1 MVPGQFL
8 VLVEVILAAI
18 DVLKWAEYSLY
29 DIGLR
34 VIIVVG
40 HHLIIDRLVEVRAGC
55 CSDNYGCN
63 SRKPYD
69 IFHFSHNFRSLSG
82 LRI

>member
-1 MVPGQFL
+1 MVPSQFL

-40 HHLIIDRLVEVRAGC
+40 HHLIIDRLVEVRAG
-55 CSDNYGCN
+55 
-63 SRKPYD
+63 
-69 IFHFSHNFRSLSG
+69 
-82 LRI
+82 